1 MTEETQPRVLNFNDK
16 EYEIDNL
23 SEKAQYL
30 VGQLQ
35 DIGAQTSAQRAR
47 LDQLEA
53 ARSTFAKMLEEE
65 LEAPTEEPQAE
76 G

>member
-1 MTEETQPRVLNFNDK
+1 MTEETQPRTLNFNDK
-16 EYEIDNL
+16 EYDMDTL

-35 DIGAQTSAQRAR
+35 DLGAQSSAQRAR

-53 ARSTFAKMLEEE
+53 AKSTFSRMLEEE
-65 LEAPTEEPQAE
+65 LESPSETPEA
-76 G
+76 

>member
-1 MTEETQPRVLNFNDK
+1 MTEETQARVLNFNDK
-16 EYEIDNL
+16 EYNIDSL

-35 DIGAQTSAQRAR
+35 DIGAQTASQRAR

-65 LEAPTEEPQAE
+65 LDAPEAPQE
-76 G
+76 